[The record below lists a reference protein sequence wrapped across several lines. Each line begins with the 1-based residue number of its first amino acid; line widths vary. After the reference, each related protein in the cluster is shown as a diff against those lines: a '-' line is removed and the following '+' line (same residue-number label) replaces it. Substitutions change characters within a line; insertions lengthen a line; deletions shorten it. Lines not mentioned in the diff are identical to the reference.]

1 MKMRLRMQ
9 VGRVRSIAGLGFP
22 TRLAAAVVATF
33 VVIGAA
39 GYAVIVDQLRD
50 HYVARQVVTQR
61 ADVQRL
67 EALGRSAGTP
77 AAAARRIDDVLTSM
91 RGRPGILDVQL
102 RYRPSNRDAA
112 DTDARIAA
120 AITQGRRYAGPRT
133 DPGQDH
139 RDLQLVSPV
148 ELPGGRYAL
157 AVSRDHQF
165 VDGTV
170 AVVRRALG
178 WIAFLALTLGGAVFY
193 LVGGRR
199 LMRSHRIA
207 LQRATRDGLTD
218 LPNQR
223 AFQDEFAEAVMSA
236 RRYGDPLTLVVLDV
250 DDFKLVN
257 DRRGHPH
264 ADELLQRVAGVLRE
278 GRVGDRGYRIG
289 GDEFAMLLPNANE
302 GGSWTLARRLSRA
315 LISSGAAVS
324 IGVSNLRPGQC
335 PEDLRGE
342 ADAALRE
349 AKHLGGNGVVHFDAI
364 RHHGLIPTSAKNDAV
379 RRLIDEAALSTVF
392 QPIWDLDRKV
402 LLGVEALARPSEEYG
417 LCGPA
422 EAFDIAEQI
431 GRAHELDELCVI
443 NALRIVPDL
452 PDDVLLFVNLSPYT
466 LDLDVDGN
474 DWLRDTVERAGLPV
488 DRVVV
493 EITERAG
500 GRTASV
506 VKCLQRL
513 RRQGFKLALDDVG
526 TGNSG
531 LEMLRQVEAE
541 YVKIDRSIVTAAATQ
556 PTARA
561 VLLAMA
567 TYAAQTGSFVIAEGI
582 EDQDTLDFLGAIDQD
597 VLPHR
602 IINGGQGYGLGRPA
616 PTLGAEPLRLL
627 TPSFTLVPA

>member
-1 MKMRLRMQ
+1 MKMHPRTPF
-9 VGRVRSIAGLGFP
+9 GRAAATPGLGFAM
-22 TRLAAAVVATF
+22 RLAIAVVVTF
-33 VVIGAA
+33 VVVGAA
-39 GYAVIVDQLRD
+39 GYFVIVHQLRENFL
-50 HYVARQVVTQR
+50 ARQAMAQR

-67 EALGRSAGTP
+67 ETVGGGSGSP
-77 AAAARRIDDVLTSM
+77 AVAARRIDDVLTSI
-91 RGRPGILDVQL
+91 RGRPGIIDVQL
-102 RYRPSNRDAA
+102 VDRPRTGGATN
-112 DTDARIAA
+112 TDARIDAA
-120 AITQGRRYAGPRT
+120 LSQDRRYAGP
-133 DPGQDH
+133 GQDDRH
-139 RDLQLVSPV
+139 LQLVSPV
-148 ELPGGRYAL
+148 ALPSGRYAL
-157 AVSRDHQF
+157 AITRDHTF
-165 VDGTV
+165 VDGSV
-170 AVVRRALG
+170 AVVRKALG
-178 WIAFLALTLGGAVFY
+178 WITLIALTIGGGVFY

-207 LQRATRDGLTD
+207 LQRGTRDGLTD

-223 AFQDEFAEAVMSA
+223 AFQDEFAAAVASA

-257 DRRGHPH
+257 ERRGHPH
-264 ADELLQRVAGVLRE
+264 ADELLQRIAGVLRE

-302 GGSWTLARRLSRA
+302 GGSWTLAGRLSRA
-315 LISSGAAVS
+315 LIASGAAVS
-324 IGVSNLRPGQC
+324 IGVSNLRSGQC

-342 ADAALRE
+342 ADAALQE
-349 AKHLGGNGVVHFDAI
+349 AQHLGGNGVVHFDEI
-364 RHHGLIPTSAKNDAV
+364 RHHGLMPTSAKNDAV

-392 QPIWDLDRKV
+392 QPIWDLDAKA
-402 LLGVEALARPSEEYG
+402 LLGVEALTRPSVEYG
-417 LCGPA
+417 LRGPA

-431 GRAHELDELCVI
+431 GRAHELDELCVR
-443 NALRIVPDL
+443 NALRIVPAL

-474 DWLRDTVERAGLPV
+474 DWLHDAVKRAGLPV
-488 DRVVV
+488 ERVVV

-513 RRQGFKLALDDVG
+513 RGQGFKLALDDVG

-541 YVKIDRSIVTAAATQ
+541 YVKIDRSIVTAASTQ
-556 PTARA
+556 RTARA

-582 EDQDTLDFLGAIDQD
+582 EDQETFDFLGAIDQD
-597 VLPHR
+597 LRPHR

-616 PTLGAEPLRLL
+616 AKLGAEPPKLL
-627 TPSFTLVPA
+627 SPSFELVSA

>member
-1 MKMRLRMQ
+1 
-9 VGRVRSIAGLGFP
+9 
-22 TRLAAAVVATF
+22 
-33 VVIGAA
+33 
-39 GYAVIVDQLRD
+39 
-50 HYVARQVVTQR
+50 
-61 ADVQRL
+61 
-67 EALGRSAGTP
+67 
-77 AAAARRIDDVLTSM
+77 VL
-91 RGRPGILDVQL
+91 I
-102 RYRPSNRDAA
+102 
-112 DTDARIAA
+112 
-120 AITQGRRYAGPRT
+120 
-133 DPGQDH
+133 
-139 RDLQLVSPV
+139 
-148 ELPGGRYAL
+148 
-157 AVSRDHQF
+157 
-165 VDGTV
+165 
-170 AVVRRALG
+170 
-178 WIAFLALTLGGAVFY
+178 LGGAVFY

-223 AFQDEFAEAVMSA
+223 AFQDEFAEAVVSA
-236 RRYGDPLTLVVLDV
+236 RRYGDPLALVVLDV

-302 GGSWTLARRLSRA
+302 GGSWTLAGRLSRA

-324 IGVSNLRPGQC
+324 IGVSNLRSGQC

-342 ADAALRE
+342 ADAALHE
-349 AKHLGGNGVVHFDAI
+349 AQHLGGNNVVHFDAI
-364 RHHGLIPTSAKNDAV
+364 RHRGLIPTSAKNNAV
-379 RRLIDEAALSTVF
+379 RRLIDEAGLSTVF
-392 QPIWDLDRKV
+392 QPIWDLDSNV
-402 LLGVEALARPSEEYG
+402 VLGVEALARPSERYG
-417 LCGPA
+417 LSGPA

-431 GRAHELDELCVI
+431 GRAHELDELCVM

-474 DWLRDTVERAGLPV
+474 DWLRDAVEHAGLPV
-488 DRVVV
+488 HRVVV

-506 VKCLQRL
+506 VRCLTRL

-556 PTARA
+556 PTAHA

-567 TYAAQTGSFVIAEGI
+567 TYAAQTGSFVIAEGV
-582 EDQDTLDFLGAIDQD
+582 EDQDTLDFLSAIDQD

-616 PTLGAEPLRLL
+616 PTVDAEPLRLL
-627 TPSFTLVPA
+627 TPSFTLAPA

>member
-1 MKMRLRMQ
+1 MKMHPRTPF
-9 VGRVRSIAGLGFP
+9 GRAAATPSLGFAM
-22 TRLAAAVVATF
+22 RLAIAVVVTF
-33 VVIGAA
+33 AVVGVA
-39 GYAVIVDQLRD
+39 GYFVIVHQLRG
-50 HYVARQVVTQR
+50 HYLARQSVAQR

-67 EALGRSAGTP
+67 EAVGRSSASP
-77 AAAARRIDDVLTSM
+77 AVAARRIDDVLTSI
-91 RGRPGILDVQL
+91 RGRPGIIDVQL
-102 RYRPSNRDAA
+102 VDRPRTRGAT
-112 DTDARIAA
+112 DTDARIDAA
-120 AITQGRRYAGPRT
+120 LSQGRRYAGP
-133 DPGQDH
+133 GQDD
-139 RDLQLVSPV
+139 RRLQLVSPV
-148 ELPGGRYAL
+148 ALPSGRYAL
-157 AVSRDHQF
+157 AITRDHTF
-165 VDGTV
+165 VDGSV
-170 AVVRRALG
+170 GVVRRALG
-178 WIAFLALTLGGAVFY
+178 WITLIALTLGGGMFY

-207 LQRATRDGLTD
+207 LQRGTCDGLTD

-223 AFQDEFAEAVMSA
+223 AFQDEFAAAVVSA

-289 GDEFAMLLPNANE
+289 GDEFAMLLPNADE
-302 GGSWTLARRLSRA
+302 RGAQTLAERLSRA
-315 LISSGAAVS
+315 LIASEAGVS
-324 IGVSNLRPGQC
+324 IGVSNLRSGQC

-342 ADAALRE
+342 ADAALQE
-349 AKHLGGNGVVHFDAI
+349 AQHLGGNGVVHFDEI
-364 RHHGLIPTSAKNDAV
+364 RHHGLMPTSAKNDAV

-392 QPIWDLDRKV
+392 QPIWDLDAKV
-402 LLGVEALARPSEEYG
+402 LLGVEALTRPSVEYG
-417 LCGPA
+417 LRGPA
-422 EAFDIAEQI
+422 EAFDIAEQL
-431 GRAHELDELCVI
+431 GRAHELDELCVR
-443 NALRIVPDL
+443 NALRIVPAL

-474 DWLRDTVERAGLPV
+474 DWLRDAVERAGLPV
-488 DRVVV
+488 ERVVV

-513 RRQGFKLALDDVG
+513 RGQGFKLALDDVG

-541 YVKIDRSIVTAAATQ
+541 YVKLDRSIVTAAATQ
-556 PTARA
+556 RTARA

-582 EDQDTLDFLGAIDQD
+582 EDQETFDYLGTINQD
-597 VLPHR
+597 LLPHR

-616 PTLGAEPLRLL
+616 PKLGAEPPKLL
-627 TPSFTLVPA
+627 GPGFALVSA

>member
-1 MKMRLRMQ
+1 MHPRTPFGRAAATPSLGFAMRLA
-9 VGRVRSIAGLGFP
+9 I
-22 TRLAAAVVATF
+22 AVVVTF
-33 VVIGAA
+33 AVVGVA
-39 GYAVIVDQLRD
+39 GYFVIVHQLRG
-50 HYVARQVVTQR
+50 HYLARQSVAQR

-67 EALGRSAGTP
+67 EAVGRSSASP
-77 AAAARRIDDVLTSM
+77 AVAARRIDDVLTSI
-91 RGRPGILDVQL
+91 RGRPGIIDVQL
-102 RYRPSNRDAA
+102 VDRPRTGGATN
-112 DTDARIAA
+112 TDARIDAA
-120 AITQGRRYAGPRT
+120 LSQDRRYAGP
-133 DPGQDH
+133 GQDDRH
-139 RDLQLVSPV
+139 LQLVSPV
-148 ELPGGRYAL
+148 ALPSGRYAL
-157 AVSRDHQF
+157 AITRDHTF
-165 VDGTV
+165 VDGSV

-178 WIAFLALTLGGAVFY
+178 WITLIALTLGGGVFY

-207 LQRATRDGLTD
+207 LQRGTRDGLTD

-223 AFQDEFAEAVMSA
+223 AFQDEFAAAVASA

-257 DRRGHPH
+257 ERRGHPH
-264 ADELLQRVAGVLRE
+264 ADELLQRIAGVLRE

-302 GGSWTLARRLSRA
+302 GGSWTLAGRLSRA
-315 LISSGAAVS
+315 LIASGAAVS
-324 IGVSNLRPGQC
+324 IGVSNLRSGQC

-342 ADAALRE
+342 ADAALQE
-349 AKHLGGNGVVHFDAI
+349 AQHLGGNGVVHFDEI
-364 RHHGLIPTSAKNDAV
+364 RHHGLMPTSAKNDAV

-392 QPIWDLDRKV
+392 QPIWDLDAKA
-402 LLGVEALARPSEEYG
+402 LLGVEALTRPSVEYG
-417 LCGPA
+417 LRGPA

-431 GRAHELDELCVI
+431 GRAHELDELCVR
-443 NALRIVPDL
+443 NALRIVPAL

-474 DWLRDTVERAGLPV
+474 DWLHDAVKRAGLPV
-488 DRVVV
+488 ERVVV

-513 RRQGFKLALDDVG
+513 RGQGFKLALDDVG

-541 YVKIDRSIVTAAATQ
+541 YVKIDRSIVTAASTQ
-556 PTARA
+556 RTARA

-582 EDQDTLDFLGAIDQD
+582 EDQETFDFLGAIDQD
-597 VLPHR
+597 LRPHR

-616 PTLGAEPLRLL
+616 AKLGAEPPKLL
-627 TPSFTLVPA
+627 SPSFELVSA

>member
-9 VGRVRSIAGLGFP
+9 LGRVASIAGLGFAM
-22 TRLAAAVVATF
+22 RLAVAVVVTF
-33 VVIGAA
+33 VVVGAA
-39 GYAVIVDQLRD
+39 GYFVIVDQLRD
-50 HYVARQVVTQR
+50 NYVARQVVTQR

-67 EALGRSAGTP
+67 ESLGRIAQTP
-77 AAAARRIDDVLTSM
+77 AAATRRIDDVLTSI
-91 RGRPGILDVQL
+91 RGRPGILDVRL
-102 RYRPSNRDAA
+102 LDGPSTRDGD

-120 AITQGRRYAGPRT
+120 AITRGRRYTGPRT

-139 RDLQLVSPV
+139 RDLELVSPV
-148 ELPGGRYAL
+148 ALPSGRYAL
-157 AVSRDHQF
+157 AITRDHLF
-165 VDGTV
+165 LDRTV
-170 AVVRRALG
+170 AVVRKALG
-178 WIAFLALTLGGAVFY
+178 WIALLALTLGGAVFY

-207 LQRATRDGLTD
+207 LQRGTRDGLTD

-223 AFQDEFAEAVMSA
+223 AFQDEFAAAVASA

-257 DRRGHPH
+257 ERRGHPH
-264 ADELLQRVAGVLRE
+264 ADELLQRIAGVLRE

-302 GGSWTLARRLSRA
+302 GGSWTLAGRLSRA
-315 LISSGAAVS
+315 LIASGAAVS
-324 IGVSNLRPGQC
+324 IGVSNLRSGQC

-342 ADAALRE
+342 ADAALQE
-349 AKHLGGNGVVHFDAI
+349 AQHLGGNGVVHFDEI
-364 RHHGLIPTSAKNDAV
+364 RHHGLMPTSAKNDAV

-392 QPIWDLDRKV
+392 QPIWDLDAKA
-402 LLGVEALARPSEEYG
+402 LLGVEALTRPSVEYG
-417 LCGPA
+417 LRGPA

-431 GRAHELDELCVI
+431 GRAHELDELCVR
-443 NALRIVPDL
+443 NALRIVPAL

-474 DWLRDTVERAGLPV
+474 DWLHDAVKRAGLPV
-488 DRVVV
+488 QRVVV

-513 RRQGFKLALDDVG
+513 RGQGFKLALDDVG

-541 YVKIDRSIVTAAATQ
+541 YVKIDRSIVTAASTQ
-556 PTARA
+556 RTARA

-582 EDQDTLDFLGAIDQD
+582 EDQETFDFLGAIDQD
-597 VLPHR
+597 LRPHR

-616 PTLGAEPLRLL
+616 AKLGAEPPKLL
-627 TPSFTLVPA
+627 SPSFELVSA